1 MATMG
6 VFISPVVAVAVSGLL
21 STGLIGRNAY
31 EEWRSEQKEL
41 RGNQLYFYYAADQ
54 RLSEP

>member
-1 MATMG
+1 M
-6 VFISPVVAVAVSGLL
+6 VAVAVSGLL

-41 RGNQLYFYYAADQ
+41 RGNQLYFYYAAGQ